1 MDARGDGHVV
11 ERPHHCQH
19 QAALPDTAVVTLNSM
34 TLVVEKF
41 VKSVENP
48 GESLLGLALL
58 RFIILSALMTWC
70 QMTTKKH

>member
-1 MDARGDGHVV
+1 MDAPGDGHVV

-19 QAALPDTAVVTLNSM
+19 QAALPDTAVVMLKSM

-48 GESLLGLALL
+48 GESLLGLAL
-58 RFIILSALMTWC
+58 
-70 QMTTKKH
+70 